1 MSNAGLQLIAVRGG
15 VGGGSGAIEGSAGFL
30 VVGRLAVYVAAMT
43 DTIDGDNPNGT
54 IDFVNDAI
62 VTDAEFVE
70 ACEVGG

>member
-1 MSNAGLQLIAVRGG
+1 
-15 VGGGSGAIEGSAGFL
+15 